1 MPLNISKIGKVLKD
15 LNRIGDVSEF
25 NATLPVKIEVKK
37 EINPIRYLIK
47 LGNREVET
55 KSSFPLTVGK
65 KYFAEIKEIKS
76 KLQISNLKEIPDIL
90 EMLSKI
96 SFKNKEKTI
105 NFTKHEIL
113 NHLANSQNK
122 LEFIFFTNMLLSFE
136 QNIRHLIIN
145 EQKKALIQYKY
156 TKKSVKFYAVYNHLG
171 ELEGEITQNSLTLYS
186 PYTATLQLIQI
197 YKDELELDVFL
208 YKKEPKPLFN
218 FSENL
223 LNLKV

>member
-171 ELEGEITQNSLTLYS
+171 EVEGEITQNSLTLYS